1 MGGRIETAGFGALD
15 QSLAERRIDDFTQY
29 NVATTIE
36 WGKFFPEKAKVSIP
50 MYYAYSKDQTKAK
63 YNPLDQDIKLSDALD
78 AVDTKAE
85 KAIPVELGTEG
96 HFRFVAGVFQ
106 VAQLHFVIV
115 THHGCLETDV
125 RRQVVQAELLD
136 VTGVTVVLLQLLER
150 AERFRI
156 RCVVVGEVTAVILGR
171 FIFRFRILRFRLAE

>member
-1 MGGRIETAGFGALD
+1 MSGRISKAYPG
-15 QSLAERRIDDFTQY
+15 RRYFVLR
-29 NVATTIE
+29 N
-36 WGKFFPEKAKVSIP
+36 
-50 MYYAYSKDQTKAK
+50 
-63 YNPLDQDIKLSDALD
+63 LSDLILIRGEFFVHLYIRLFD
-78 AVDTKAE
+78 PGICSGGKGHVQAVREVPAQAE
-85 KAIPVELGTEG
+85 STVPVELGTEG
-96 HFRFVAGVFQ
+96 HLRFVAGVFQ